1 MVTRQRNAYTILM
14 EFRWRAYLVLILSAD
29 WVTLYFPG
37 VGAQLAYIV
46 GPATAHERYAIQWR
60 IACGPLVVHCCVLA
74 GGPYQYP

>member
-29 WVTLYFPG
+29 WVALYFPG

-46 GPATAHERYAIQWR
+46 GPDF
-60 IACGPLVVHCCVLA
+60 L
-74 GGPYQYP
+74 GG